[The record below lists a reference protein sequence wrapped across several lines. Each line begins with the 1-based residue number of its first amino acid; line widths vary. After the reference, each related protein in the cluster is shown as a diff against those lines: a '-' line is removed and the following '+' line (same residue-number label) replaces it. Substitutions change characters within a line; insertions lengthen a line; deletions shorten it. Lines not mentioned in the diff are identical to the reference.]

1 MNTGFKVGMLVMGV
15 LLLFCCGGFMLTLSP
30 VTATVEKREKEAK
43 GFGDNYTRQ
52 ILRNWSADQLV
63 SLATET
69 YKKEFSKEQFQKSLD
84 GNKKALGAY
93 VSGRG
98 TARLR
103 KTDKTSIVCA
113 YEQRAT
119 FANGKARVKMDL
131 VYADKKWSIDQFAI
145 EPD

>member
-15 LLLFCCGGFMLTLSP
+15 LMLFCCGGFMLMLSP
-30 VTATVEKREKEAK
+30 ATTVVEKREKEAK
-43 GFGDNYTRQ
+43 SFGDNYTRQ

-63 SLATET
+63 SLATEN
-69 YKKEFSKEQFQKSLD
+69 YQKEFSKDQFQKSLD
-84 GNKKALGAY
+84 GNKKALGSY

-98 TARLR
+98 TARL
-103 KTDKTSIVCA
+103 KNTNKKGILCA